1 MMTQSLDAKLA
12 DLNEYIDSNISE
24 KYFNENLSEVI
35 KPDVPLQLDKS
46 SINSEVSLILSKL
59 SQIAS
64 QYEHKV
70 AIRAVGTVQHIGNGV
85 ANISGL
91 PQAGINEL
99 VNFSTGIQGLV
110 LNLDKDSID
119 VILLGSEEGI
129 HGGDLVTSTQDK
141 ITIPV
146 GPDLV
151 GRVLNPLAVPL
162 DDLPLIRAVDYHNVD
177 IIAPG
182 IIERA
187 PVNEPMHTGI
197 KTIDALFPIGRGQRE
212 LIIGDRQTG
221 KTSIAIDTIL
231 AQKDSD
237 VICIYVSIGQKK
249 SSVLSVINT
258 LKTHNALEY
267 TTVISSNP
275 DDPPALRYLAPF
287 SGCTMAEFFLNQGQ
301 DVLIIYDDL
310 SKHADAYRE
319 LSLLLR
325 RPPGREAYPGD
336 IFYLHS
342 RLLERACKLDEK
354 YGGGSLTALPIMT
367 MQQGNISAY
376 IPTNL
381 ISICDGQIVLSTDKF
396 NRGFKPAIN
405 IGLSVSRVGGA
416 AQIPAMRSVSNE
428 LKLDLSQYEEVER
441 FTQFGTEVD
450 EATKKQ
456 IHRGQLLQN
465 LLNQVENHPIK
476 ISEQVVIL
484 YAANKGYMDEVE
496 VSMDQGDEF
505 ESSLLDWIRKN
516 HSGILND
523 IAREKVLTKEIES
536 HLKNLLTEFQNFRL
550 TGAHSNG

>member
-1 MMTQSLDAKLA
+1 MTESLNTKIA
-12 DLNEYIDSNISE
+12 DLNKHIEVNFSEGWFKDQLQEVLEADSSS
-24 KYFNENLSEVI
+24 FFADSLI
-35 KPDVPLQLDKS
+35 K
-46 SINSEVSLILSKL
+46 SEVSRVL
-59 SQIAS
+59 SQIGAIS
-64 QYEHKV
+64 VEFEHKV

-85 ANISGL
+85 ANVSGL

-99 VNFSTGIQGLV
+99 VKFPTGIHGLV

-119 VILLGSEEGI
+119 VILLGTEEGI
-129 HGGDLVTSTQDK
+129 HGGDLVTSTQER

-146 GPDLV
+146 GPDLI

-162 DDLPLIRAVDYHNVD
+162 DEQPPIRAVDYHHVD

-187 PVNEPMHTGI
+187 PVNEPLHTGI

-221 KTSIAIDTIL
+221 KTSLAVDAIL
-231 AQKDSD
+231 SQKDAN
-237 VICIYVSIGQKK
+237 VVCIYVSIGQKK
-249 SSVLSVINT
+249 SSVLSVIDT

-267 TTVISSNP
+267 TAVITSNP

-342 RLLERACKLDEK
+342 RLLERACKLDKK

-381 ISICDGQIVLSTDKF
+381 ISICDGQIVLNTEKF
-396 NRGFKPAIN
+396 NRGFKPAIH

-450 EATKKQ
+450 ETTKRQ

-465 LLNQVENHPIK
+465 LLNQVENHPLK

-484 YAANKGYMDEVE
+484 YAANKGYMDDIE
-496 VSMDQGDEF
+496 VSMEQVDEF
-505 ESSLLDWIRKN
+505 ENSLLNWIRTN

-523 IAREKVLTKEIES
+523 IAREKELSKEIES
-536 HLKNLLTEFQNFRL
+536 HLKTLLKDFKKTWQA
-550 TGAHSNG
+550 GAPTNG

>member
-1 MMTQSLDAKLA
+1 MSNSLEKKLAELDAQISA
-12 DLNEYIDSNISE
+12 SISE
-24 KYFNENLSEVI
+24 RWFRGKLKGLFEKHPPESFAV
-35 KPDVPLQLDKS
+35 S
-46 SINSEVSLILSKL
+46 SLKVESASILSQL
-59 SQIAS
+59 ITTSHS
-64 QYEHKV
+64 LENKV
-70 AIRAVGTVQHIGNGV
+70 TIRAVGTVQHIGNGV
-85 ANISGL
+85 ANVSGL

-99 VNFSTGIQGLV
+99 VTFPTGVKGLI
-110 LNLDKDSID
+110 LNLDMNSVD

-129 HGGDLVTSTQDK
+129 HGGDVVTSSQEK
-141 ITIPV
+141 ITVPV

-151 GRVLNPLAVPL
+151 GRIINPLGSPL
-162 DDLPLIRAVDYHNVD
+162 DDQPQIRPVDFHDVD

-182 IIERA
+182 VIERA

-221 KTSIAIDTIL
+221 KTSLAIDSIL
-231 AQKDSD
+231 SQKDTN
-237 VICIYVSIGQKK
+237 VTCIYVSIGQKK
-249 SSVLSVINT
+249 SSVLAVLDT
-258 LKTHNALEY
+258 LKSHGALEY
-267 TTVISSNP
+267 TIVVTANP

-287 SGCTMAEFFLNQGQ
+287 SGCTMAEYFLNQGQ

-342 RLLERACKLDEK
+342 RLLERACKLNEDH
-354 YGGGSLTALPIMT
+354 GGGSLTALPIMT
-367 MQQGNISAY
+367 MQQGNIAAY

-381 ISICDGQIVLSTDKF
+381 ISICDGQIVLSTEKF

-405 IGLSVSRVGGA
+405 IGLSVSRVGGS
-416 AQIPAMRSVSNE
+416 AQTPAMRSVSNE

-465 LLNQVENHPIK
+465 LLNQVENHPLNV
-476 ISEQVVIL
+476 SEQVIIF
-484 YAANKGYMDEVE
+484 YAANKGYMDKLDVTMDEV
-496 VSMDQGDEF
+496 DKY
-505 ESSLLDWIRKN
+505 ESNLLNWIRKN
-516 HSGILND
+516 HSGIFSD
-523 IAREKVLTKEIES
+523 IAREKVLTEEIET
-536 HLKNLLTEFQNFRL
+536 HLKSLLDEFSTEREASTQE
-550 TGAHSNG
+550 NG

>member
-1 MMTQSLDAKLA
+1 MIETIDKKLSDFHRHIQANVSAKWYKSKLHKILHA
-12 DLNEYIDSNISE
+12 DIDQP
-24 KYFNENLSEVI
+24 
-35 KPDVPLQLDKS
+35 PDVQTLKSDIKQILTQLTTHTES
-46 SINSEVSLILSKL
+46 YQSKVT
-59 SQIAS
+59 I
-64 QYEHKV
+64 K
-70 AIRAVGTVQHIGNGV
+70 AVGTVQHIGNGV

-99 VNFSTGIQGLV
+99 VNFSTGIRGLV
-110 LNLDKDSID
+110 LNLDADSID

-129 HGGDLVTSTQDK
+129 HGGDMVTTSREQ
-141 ITIPV
+141 ITVPV
-146 GPDLV
+146 GPDV
-151 GRVLNPLAVPL
+151 IGRVLNALGEPL
-162 DDLPLIRAVDYHNVD
+162 DDQPPINAVDFQYTD
-177 IIAPG
+177 TIAPG

-187 PVNEPMHTGI
+187 PVNEPLHTGI
-197 KTIDALFPIGRGQRE
+197 KIIDALFPIGQGQRE

-221 KTSIAIDTIL
+221 KTSLAVDSIL
-231 AQKDSD
+231 SQKHSN
-237 VICIYVSIGQKK
+237 VYCIYISIGQKK

-258 LKTHNALEY
+258 LKTHDAFKY
-267 TTVISSNP
+267 SAVITSYP

-287 SGCTMAEFFLNQGQ
+287 TGCTMAEYFLKQGQ

-354 YGGGSLTALPIMT
+354 NGGGSLTALPIMT

-416 AQIPAMRSVSNE
+416 AQTPAMRSVSNE

-450 EATKKQ
+450 ETTKKQ
-456 IHRGQLLQN
+456 IRRGQLLQT
-465 LLNQVENHPIK
+465 LLNQAENHPFLL
-476 ISEQVVIL
+476 SEEVIIFF
-484 YAANKGYMDEVE
+484 AANKGYLDDVE
-496 VSMDQGDEF
+496 LDQVEEF
-505 ESSLLDWIRKN
+505 EHGLIDWIKKN
-516 HSGILND
+516 HSGVLKD
-523 IAREKVLTKEIES
+523 ISRERKLLPEIET
-536 HLKNLLTEFQNFRL
+536 HLNTIINDFLTFWKSGENHH
-550 TGAHSNG
+550 G

>member
-1 MMTQSLDAKLA
+1 MTDSLNTNLA
-12 DLNEYIDSNISE
+12 ELNQYIKTNISE
-24 KYFNENLSEVI
+24 RWFKDHLQKDLEDGASSFL
-35 KPDVPLQLDKS
+35 DVS
-46 SINSEVSLILSKL
+46 SIKNDVSRILTQLGKVS
-59 SQIAS
+59 AE
-64 QYEHKV
+64 YEHKV
-70 AIRAVGTVQHIGNGV
+70 AIHAVGTVQHIGNGV
-85 ANISGL
+85 ANVSGL

-99 VNFSTGIQGLV
+99 VKFTTGVKGLV
-110 LNLDKDSID
+110 LNLDSNSID
-119 VILLGSEEGI
+119 VILLGTEEGI
-129 HGGDLVTSTQDK
+129 HGGDLVTSTQEK

-146 GPDLV
+146 GPDMIR
-151 GRVLNPLAVPL
+151 RVLNPLAVPL
-162 DDLPLIRAVDYHNVD
+162 DDQPPMRAVDYHHVD

-187 PVNEPMHTGI
+187 PVNEPLHTGI

-221 KTSIAIDTIL
+221 KTTLAVDTIL
-231 AQKDSD
+231 AQKDAN

-249 SSVLSVINT
+249 SSVLSVIDT
-258 LKTHNALEY
+258 LKNHNAFEY
-267 TTVISSNP
+267 TAVITSNP

-287 SGCTMAEFFLNQGQ
+287 TGCTMAEFFLNQGQ

-342 RLLERACKLDEK
+342 RLLERACKLDKK

-381 ISICDGQIVLSTDKF
+381 ISICDGQIVLSTEKF
-396 NRGFKPAIN
+396 NRGFKPAIH

-450 EATKKQ
+450 EVTKRQ
-456 IHRGQLLQN
+456 IHRGQLLQY
-465 LLNQVENHPIK
+465 LLNQVENQPLK

-484 YAANKGYMDEVE
+484 YAANKGFMDDIE
-496 VSMDQGDEF
+496 VSMDQVDEF
-505 ESSLLDWIRKN
+505 ENSLLKWVRTN

-523 IAREKVLTKEIES
+523 ITREKELSEEIES
-536 HLKNLLTEFQNFRL
+536 HLKAIIKEFKK
-550 TGAHSNG
+550 TWHSGEPTNG

>member
-1 MMTQSLDAKLA
+1 MTQSLDTKLA
-12 DLNEYIDSNISE
+12 NLNQYIELNISE
-24 KYFNENLSEVI
+24 KWFKEQLAEVI
-35 KPDVPLQLDKS
+35 KPDPGVFLDKS
-46 SINSEVSLILSKL
+46 SIKNEI
-59 SQIAS
+59 SQILAQLNNIS
-64 QYEHKV
+64 VEFEHKV

-85 ANISGL
+85 ANVSGL

-99 VNFSTGIQGLV
+99 VKFPTGIQGLV
-110 LNLDKDSID
+110 LNLDTDSTD
-119 VILLGSEEGI
+119 VILLGTEEGI
-129 HGGDLVTSTQDK
+129 HGGDLVTSTQER
-141 ITIPV
+141 ITVPV

-162 DDLPLIRAVDYHNVD
+162 DDQPPIRAVDYHYVD

-221 KTSIAIDTIL
+221 KTTLAVDTIL
-231 AQKDSD
+231 AQKDAN

-249 SSVLSVINT
+249 SSVLSVIDT
-258 LKTHNALEY
+258 LKNHNAFEY
-267 TTVISSNP
+267 TAVITSNP

-287 SGCTMAEFFLNQGQ
+287 TGCTMAEFFLNQGQ

-342 RLLERACKLDEK
+342 RLLERACKLDKK

-381 ISICDGQIVLSTDKF
+381 ISICDGQIVLSTEKF
-396 NRGFKPAIN
+396 NRGFKPAIH

-416 AQIPAMRSVSNE
+416 AQTPAMRSVSNE

-465 LLNQVENHPIK
+465 LLNQVENNPLK
-476 ISEQVVIL
+476 ISEQVVIF
-484 YAANKGYMDEVE
+484 YAANKGFMDDIEL
-496 VSMDQGDEF
+496 SMDQVDEF
-505 ESSLLDWIRKN
+505 ENSLLKWVRTN

-523 IAREKVLTKEIES
+523 IIREKELSKEIES
-536 HLKNLLTEFQNFRL
+536 HLKTIINEFKKSWQSGEP
-550 TGAHSNG
+550 TNG